1 MFAEVSLG
9 VFDLGTVDEAE
20 VPDAAVSEAV
30 DDGPSEPF
38 REVVVNEC
46 AAVCPDGGKNDHE
59 EDVQAV
65 VSHGFPGSG
74 GHDHF
79 GREGHEGALDG
90 HEEGDH
96 PVVEVF

>member
-9 VFDLGTVDEAE
+9 VFDLGPVYEAE

-46 AAVCPDGGKNDHE
+46 AAVCPDSGKTTTRTMFRLSSAMAFQAAGGTTT
-59 EDVQAV
+59 
-65 VSHGFPGSG
+65 S
-74 GHDHF
+74 
-79 GREGHEGALDG
+79 EGKGTKELSMAMKR
-90 HEEGDH
+90 
-96 PVVEVF
+96 VTTQ